1 MAKTPKSPLSYINRD
16 YRNRI
21 DADGLISTF
30 VRVSQTDLQILA
42 DRDIKESATHLVI
55 QYRSQLENYIARNPL
70 FLTALEPLPWDRLAP
85 PIVKDMLAAAD
96 KAGVGPMAAVAG
108 AISGFVGRDL
118 LADEG
123 CSEIIVENGGDI
135 YLKRSRSSCVNI
147 YAGTSVL
154 SNRIGIKIA
163 REGMPIGI
171 CTSSGTIGHSL
182 SLGQADS
189 VTVLAPDISLADA
202 AATRIGNEIRRVGD
216 LEKGLSLG
224 KSIPGLT
231 GVVIVM
237 DENLGAWGDIEII
250 RLPQG

>member
-1 MAKTPKSPLSYINRD
+1 MADIQKSPLSYINRD

-21 DADGLISTF
+21 DAEGLVSTF

-42 DRDIKESATHLVI
+42 DLDIKEAATHRVI
-55 QYRSQLENYIARNPL
+55 QYRQQLENYISRNPL
-70 FLTALEPLPWDRLAP
+70 FLTALEPQPRDRLAP
-85 PIVKDMLAAAD
+85 PIIKEMLAAAE

-135 YLKRSRSSCVNI
+135 YLKRSRDSCVNI

-163 REGMPIGI
+163 RERMPLGI

-216 LEKGLSLG
+216 LEKGLNLG

-231 GVVIVM
+231 GIVIVM
-237 DENLGAWGDIEII
+237 EENLGAWGDIEII
-250 RLPQG
+250 RLPRN